1 MPVLVKF
8 MDLCRYYFNSWLRKH
23 NSKFSI
29 INQSLFIDF
38 KLIKLLQFI
47 NYKWA
52 TSHTKTLRTY
62 LKKDSVFTRPLY
74 MCCQIWGSPLLYCN
88 YVIELQQFSRP
99 SVQGEQFPHFNDQH
113 LTLVPKSPP
122 SVFKLSVFRQ
132 KLYLMNNELCV
143 EIFLF

>member
-1 MPVLVKF
+1 MSNKPHQNTQNIPKKRLCIYTAIVHVLSN
-8 MDLCRYYFNSWLRKH
+8 L
-23 NSKFSI
+23 
-29 INQSLFIDF
+29 
-38 KLIKLLQFI
+38 
-47 NYKWA
+47 
-52 TSHTKTLRTY
+52 
-62 LKKDSVFTRPLY
+62 
-74 MCCQIWGSPLLYCN
+74 GSPLLYCN